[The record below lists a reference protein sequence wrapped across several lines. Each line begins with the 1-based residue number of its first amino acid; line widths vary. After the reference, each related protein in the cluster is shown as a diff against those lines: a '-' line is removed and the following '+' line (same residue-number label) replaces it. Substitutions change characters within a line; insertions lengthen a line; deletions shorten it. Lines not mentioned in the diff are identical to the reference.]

1 MNIKALCVVGTFF
14 ISLGVNANEDNR
26 YPDFNDVANTS
37 YQNKRQGSSSQQRG
51 LLNQQKKVSQ
61 HQEQEQ
67 NSQNS
72 IDVSAQNEDNKQ
84 QSNVDELINS
94 LAKKSIEESYMAQ
107 SCYNPAYN
115 AHNIADASVQNEDS
129 KQQRT
134 ITEVVHLLA
143 ESIVYRALQDWI
155 LWQNWI
161 SWQDCSACQYWDFS
175 QGYCPNCAYPYCA
188 YPFYEYGTLE
198 Q

>member
-26 YPDFNDVANTS
+26 YLNSENS
-37 YQNKRQGSSSQQRG
+37 YVPNSNNLHPNFSFAVH
-51 LLNQQKKVSQ
+51 KVSQ
-61 HQEQEQ
+61 HQEEEQ

-115 AHNIADASVQNEDS
+115 AHNVADASVQNEDS

-134 ITEVVHLLA
+134 ITEVAHLLA

-155 LWQNWI
+155 LWQNWH
-161 SWQDCSACQYWDFS
+161 SWQDCSACQYWGFS